1 MKSPDQKNS
10 WNQINQFHENS
21 IFTFRKWKIVEKKF
35 NWFQFTSF
43 FRFSLFSKF
52 SGLYIYACLLKIYLD
67 LCNWFV
73 YISGHLTPLPLH
85 NCPVHWDFDQSMWLY
100 PLPDL
105 VVIGDKLDHFTSEK
119 FEGCQV
125 VNPGSFG
132 KNDFTFKTYVPKL
145 KLVED
150 SQVPEDETS

>member
-1 MKSPDQKNS
+1 MTKK
-10 WNQINQFHENS
+10 INHSNTPNF
-21 IFTFRKWKIVEKKF
+21 ILLLF
-35 NWFQFTSF
+35 
-43 FRFSLFSKF
+43 FSL
-52 SGLYIYACLLKIYLD
+52 LA
-67 LCNWFV
+67 
-73 YISGHLTPLPLH
+73 PLPLH

-105 VVIGDKLDHFTSEK
+105 VVIGDKLDHFTSES

-132 KNDFTFKTYVPKL
+132 KNEYSFKTYVPKL

-150 SQVPEDETS
+150 SQVPEDETA

>member
-1 MKSPDQKNS
+1 MFTIYNKRN
-10 WNQINQFHENS
+10 
-21 IFTFRKWKIVEKKF
+21 IF
-35 NWFQFTSF
+35 
-43 FRFSLFSKF
+43 
-52 SGLYIYACLLKIYLD
+52 
-67 LCNWFV
+67 FV

-145 KLVED
+145 RLVED
-150 SQVPEDETS
+150 SQVPEDENS